1 MRLLIAED
9 DRALGMFLRRG
20 LEADGHEV
28 RWAGD
33 GQIAVD
39 AFLEDT
45 PDLAIL
51 DLNLPRKDG
60 TEVLRFVRSVNDDL
74 PILILTAR
82 QETETKVNC
91 LDWGADDCMMKPFSL
106 QELRARCRAL
116 LRRRRETNLVL
127 RCAGVEL
134 NRVDRTVQR
143 DGEFVALTNKEFA
156 LLEYLMMHRGNCVAR
171 SVLLDRVWNLESP
184 AATNVV
190 DVYINYLRRKLRDTT
205 SGSIIETVRGQGYRM
220 AGTITRTRT
229 DA

>member
-9 DRALGMFLRRG
+9 DPALGLFLQRG
-20 LEADGHEV
+20 LEGDGHAV
-28 RWAGD
+28 RWTGD
-33 GQIAVD
+33 GQAAVD

-60 TEVLRFVRSVNDDL
+60 TEVLRFLRSVNDEL

-82 QETETKVNC
+82 QELETKINC
-91 LDWGADDCMMKPFSL
+91 LDWGADDCMIKPFSL

-116 LRRRRETNLVL
+116 LRRRRETSLVL

-143 DGEFVALTNKEFA
+143 QGQSVALTNKEFA
-156 LLEYLMMHRGNCVAR
+156 LLEYLMMHRGNCIPR
-171 SVLLDRVWNLESP
+171 SVLLDQVWNMDPSGG
-184 AATNVV
+184 TNVV
-190 DVYINYLRRKLRDTT
+190 DVYINYLRRKLRENTND
-205 SGSIIETVRGQGYRM
+205 SVIETVRGQGYRM
-220 AGTITRTRT
+220 TIPAAR
-229 DA
+229 AEA